1 MTEQVKGLAADP
13 RDLSLSLRIH
23 MRDREPALQAV
34 LLPPH
39 THGGMSTPTVW
50 GREEC
55 MAGCSDGWMCWLSK
69 GHFHYFYLIR
79 SNKDYNTFSN
89 WKLSDDL
96 KECLTHT
103 TSLVKKQL
111 STLKVC
117 KHSRM
122 YIWFGNT
129 IMLKKIN
136 IYGIINAKF
145 RARVC
150 KELSSR

>member
-13 RDLSLSLRIH
+13 SDLSLSLRIH
-23 MRDREPALQAV
+23 MREREPAPASC
-34 LLPPH
+34 PPTTH
-39 THGGMSTPTVW
+39 TRGGLSTPTTW
-50 GREEC
+50 DREEC
-55 MAGCSDGWMCWLSK
+55 TAGCSDGWMCWLSK
-69 GHFHYFYLIR
+69 RHFHYFSLIR
-79 SNKDYNTFSN
+79 SNKGYNTLSN

-96 KECLTHT
+96 KGCLTHT

-129 IMLKKIN
+129 IMLKKI
-136 IYGIINAKF
+136 YGIINAKF

-150 KELSSR
+150 KELSSRL